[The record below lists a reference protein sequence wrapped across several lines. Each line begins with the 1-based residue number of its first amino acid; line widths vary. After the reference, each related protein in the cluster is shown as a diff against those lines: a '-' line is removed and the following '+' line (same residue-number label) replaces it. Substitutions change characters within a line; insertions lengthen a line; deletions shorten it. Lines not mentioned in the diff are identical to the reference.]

1 MNRFPQS
8 LSVSR
13 PICVVAA
20 LSVAALGTQFE
31 DKADIHPGK
40 QQERIDNGM
49 PSGELTRRER
59 KCLE

>member
-20 LSVAALGTQFE
+20 LSVVVPGTQFE
-31 DKADIHPGK
+31 DKEDIHPGK

-59 KCLE
+59 RSLE